1 MGLTLLAGPAN
12 AGKVERLL
20 DRYLDALDREP
31 VLIVP
36 NASDVDRVERD
47 LLRHAGALVGG
58 QIGTFDDLFRR
69 LAPDNDGRPPATDV
83 QRALVVRRVLSRAQL
98 NGWTRSARF
107 AGFADALSGTL
118 GELESGLVDPGDLE
132 GGLAAL
138 YEAYRAEL
146 DALGLSDQDLE
157 RRRAAELVTNDF
169 DAWDARPVF
178 AYGFEDL
185 TGAQWALL
193 EALAARGDVTVSLP
207 YEPGRSAFASLE
219 RTASDLAALASPRIE
234 ELGSRPE
241 VRPPALA
248 HLERSLFGDAP
259 QQQPS
264 LEGSIRWLEGAGR
277 RGTLELLAEELLEL
291 LRGGVA
297 AEKVAII
304 CPSVERWRAALET
317 TFSTLG
323 IPYAVE
329 GRVRLDQTPFGRALL
344 ALLRFAWQD
353 GGRGDLYAFL
363 RSPYSGLSRTHV
375 DYLGGPAA
383 RPGCAEPRA
392 GRGGDHPSAG
402 RSAASAARAAS
413 PCSLTV
419 GSRRVARPGNAAGRL
434 RARSAA
440 GGRGVAARPAR
451 LRGRHAHAGRAQ
463 GLGAARRL
471 ALTG

>member
-1 MGLTLLAGPAN
+1 MDAMGLTLLAGPAN

-20 DRYLDALDREP
+20 DRYLDAFARDP

-47 LLRHAGALVGG
+47 LLRHAGAFVGG
-58 QIGTFDDLFRR
+58 RIGTFDDLFRR
-69 LAPDNDGRPPATDV
+69 LAPDKGGHSPATDA

-98 NGWTRSARF
+98 NGWARSARF

-118 GELESGLVDPGDLE
+118 GELESGLVDPGDLD
-132 GGLAAL
+132 GGLAAI
-138 YEAYRAEL
+138 YEAYQAEL
-146 DALGLSDQDLE
+146 DVLGLSDRDLE
-157 RRRAAELVTNDF
+157 HRRAAERVASEL
-169 DAWDARPVF
+169 DAWDGRPVF

-241 VRPPALA
+241 VRPSALA
-248 HLERSLFGDAP
+248 HMERSLFGDAP

-264 LEGSIRWLEGAGR
+264 IEGSIRWLEGAGR
-277 RGTLELLAEELLEL
+277 RGTLELLGEELLEL

-297 AEKVAII
+297 AEEVAIV

-317 TFSTLG
+317 TFGTLG

-375 DYLGGPAA
+375 DYLEG
-383 RPGCAEPRA
+383 
-392 GRGGDHPSAG
+392 
-402 RSAASAARAAS
+402 
-413 PCSLTV
+413 
-419 GSRRVARPGNAAGRL
+419 
-434 RARSAA
+434 
-440 GGRGVAARPAR
+440 R
-451 LRGRHAHAGRAQ
+451 LRGRAVQSPERVEEETIRLRDGQPLPPLELLRRAPSPLEGVASLARAMLRGAY
-463 GLGAARRL
+463 GLEAPP
-471 ALTG
+471 